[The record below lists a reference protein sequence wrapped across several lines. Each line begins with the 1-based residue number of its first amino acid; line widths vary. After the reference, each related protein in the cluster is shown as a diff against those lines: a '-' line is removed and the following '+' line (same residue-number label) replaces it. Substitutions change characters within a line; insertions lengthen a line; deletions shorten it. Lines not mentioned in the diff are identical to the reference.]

1 MLQIGHNFHFNNRIA
16 YCIINGW
23 KILQF
28 QVIGCGV
35 GFLIL
40 IVIDVA
46 CVAAVS
52 FPFQA
57 GIEHASEKAGERRS
71 TPGVSKILGRSGEV
85 VSEKGERVGAFA
97 HEREAT
103 VQFDWLSARQS
114 KYVIR
119 NSAFEG
125 VFEVSVQ
132 ETSKDLFQYGNLVVL
147 KQ

>member
-1 MLQIGHNFHFNNRIA
+1 MLQIGHNFYFHFNDRIA
-16 YCIINGW
+16 YCITNGW

-28 QVIGCGV
+28 QVFGCGV

-57 GIEHASEKAGERRS
+57 GIEHAREKAGERRS

-85 VSEKGERVGAFA
+85 VSEKEQRVGA
-97 HEREAT
+97 EKRNR
-103 VQFDWLSARQS
+103 LQS
-114 KYVIR
+114 IPNVLQNSVCPR
-119 NSAFEG
+119 TGSNSAI
-125 VFEVSVQ
+125 
-132 ETSKDLFQYGNLVVL
+132 
-147 KQ
+147 